1 METNTKVCTKCGQ
14 TKADS
19 EENFRFLSAR
29 NRTHTVC
36 RECERNYA
44 RTSYK
49 AIVKGSEEHRARAR
63 QQIADYIKLYGEEI
77 VDEAKRL

>member
-14 TKADS
+14 TKVDS
-19 EENFRFLSAR
+19 EENFRFLSVR

-44 RTSYK
+44 RAAYK
-49 AIVKGSEEHRARAR
+49 AVVAGSEEHRARAR

>member
-1 METNTKVCTKCGQ
+1 METNTKICTKCGQ
-14 TKADS
+14 AKVNS

-44 RTSYK
+44 RASYQ
-49 AIVKGSEEHRARAR
+49 ATAKGSEEHRSRAIR
-63 QQIADYIKLYGEEI
+63 QIADYIELYGTEI
-77 VDEAKRL
+77 VDEAKQL

>member
-1 METNTKVCTKCGQ
+1 METNTKICTKCGRA
-14 TKADS
+14 KVDS

-49 AIVKGSEEHRARAR
+49 AISQGSEEHRARACK
-63 QQIADYIKLYGEEI
+63 QIADYIKVYGVEI
-77 VDEAKRL
+77 VDEAKQL